1 MTTPV
6 VQQKQESAQTDLERK
21 PPGWGKRHTFALLS
35 FLGFANVFAMR
46 VNLSVTIVKMVSQN
60 ISVALHQNSSFEGQT
75 GCQIP
80 NTSADN
86 DIPTPSAQLVESRGD
101 FEWSAKEQG
110 QILGS
115 LFYGNIISQIPA
127 GILAE
132 AMGGKHIF
140 GIGVLVSSLVTLL
153 TPFLVLQ
160 GTWCFILSR
169 AVIGFAQGVTF
180 PTMYVLISEWIPP
193 RERPILS
200 VFIWSGI
207 QFGTCLALPLSGY
220 LSEWLNWQ
228 AVFYVTGTCGLL
240 WFGFFTYFVTS
251 KPSQDKTISIDELF
265 YIETSLPVKFES
277 KDFKMPPFKDMFLS
291 LPVWALMLAHMGN
304 NWGMYTLLTEM
315 PTYLTSVHH
324 FDISSSGLLSALPYF
339 LMWTFSIFCGLVA
352 SRLRSREVRSDVI
365 RKSFNT
371 IGHLGP
377 ALALIGLSFSGCN
390 RSLVIFWFC
399 LAVMLNGAANSG
411 FQVNHVE
418 LSPKF
423 AGTLMGITNTAAN
436 MAGFAAPQLTGVVI
450 HENPTLGAWR
460 TVFLIAACIYVID
473 SVIFAVFGSSKTRK
487 WNEQQKEENDSGFHF
502 VV

>member
-1 MTTPV
+1 
-6 VQQKQESAQTDLERK
+6 
-21 PPGWGKRHTFALLS
+21 
-35 FLGFANVFAMR
+35 
-46 VNLSVTIVKMVSQN
+46 
-60 ISVALHQNSSFEGQT
+60 
-75 GCQIP
+75 
-80 NTSADN
+80 
-86 DIPTPSAQLVESRGD
+86 
-101 FEWSAKEQG
+101 
-110 QILGS
+110 
-115 LFYGNIISQIPA
+115 
-127 GILAE
+127 
-132 AMGGKHIF
+132 
-140 GIGVLVSSLVTLL
+140 
-153 TPFLVLQ
+153 
-160 GTWCFILSR
+160 
-169 AVIGFAQGVTF
+169 
-180 PTMYVLISEWIPP
+180 MYVLISEWIPP

>member
-6 VQQKQESAQTDLERK
+6 VQQKQESAKTDLDRK

-35 FLGFANVFAMR
+35 FLGFANIFAMR

-60 ISVALHQNSSFEGQT
+60 ISVALHQNSSFEET

-86 DIPTPSAQLVESRGD
+86 DIATPSSQLVESRGD

-140 GIGVLVSSLVTLL
+140 GIGVLVSSIVTLL
-153 TPFLVLQ
+153 TPLLVLQ

-169 AVIGFAQGVTF
+169 AIIGFAQGVTF

-193 RERPILS
+193 RERPLLS

-240 WFGFFTYFVTS
+240 WFGFFAYFVTS

-277 KDFKMPPFKDMFLS
+277 KDFKMPPFKEMFLS

-304 NWGMYTLLTEM
+304 NWGIYTLLTEM

-324 FDISSSGLLSALPYF
+324 FDLSSSGLLSALPYF

-418 LSPKF
+418 LSPKY

-450 HENPTLGAWR
+450 HENPSLGAWR
-460 TVFLIAACIYVID
+460 TVFFIAACIYVID
-473 SVIFAVFGSSKTRK
+473 SVIFAVFGSSKPRK
-487 WNEQQKEENDSGFHF
+487 WNEQKEENDSGFHF